1 MYLLAILVSIVFLFV
16 VDWRIALP
24 ILVIVFCLDRVIDGY
39 RRELERKI
47 KRN

>member
-1 MYLLAILVSIVFLFV
+1 MYLLMIMVAFVWLFII
-16 VDWRIALP
+16 DWRIALP

-47 KRN
+47 NKK